1 MSKANPNNQGND
13 ADYTMTDAE
22 VARYLGRPVPMDCNL
37 GHYVPV
43 DKLTENPA
51 RVMGKQQN
59 RAGLNAGRAMKST
72 GTCTQENFDMWAN
85 YSTKNSYHGKS
96 QKPK

>member
-1 MSKANPNNQGND
+1 MAKAKPDNNGND
-13 ADYTMTDAE
+13 CDYVLTDTEA
-22 VARYLGRPVPMDCNL
+22 AKFLGRPAPMDCNL
-37 GHYVPV
+37 GYRVPF

-72 GTCTQENFDMWAN
+72 GTCTQENFDIWAN

>member
-1 MSKANPNNQGND
+1 MPSNPNNNGND

-22 VARYLGRPVPMDCNL
+22 VAKYLGRPVPMDCNV
-37 GHYVPV
+37 GYKVPV

-51 RVMGKQQN
+51 RVMGKAQH
-59 RAGLNAGRAMKST
+59 RAGLVAGRPMKST

-85 YSTKNSYHGKS
+85 YSSKNSYHGKS
-96 QKPK
+96 IKPK